1 MTVLELFLPLLFS
14 GILIWLRLK
23 IQSENVPNATVYPGQ
38 SIQQLPLFFT
48 FHPPGGSWELA
59 YIPSHSDAARTITET
74 VQRELVI
81 SMKGETWGGLW
92 FASLWQCYLLQDTG
106 KAESTLR
113 NSSRWLNTF
122 INP

>member
-81 SMKGETWGGLW
+81 SMKGETWEGLVVCI
-92 FASLWQCYLLQDTG
+92 FVTVLPPPGHRKT
-106 KAESTLR
+106 ESTLR

-122 INP
+122 ISP